1 MDATNRLALVTSAWI
16 FVVPLCFGTV
26 AGAGRH
32 GADSQAGFQ
41 QYLSGQ
47 VQYRSR
53 LKSTAALPG
62 RALYTPFFATIF
74 VGRQAANDVWEK
86 RLFDRAEAL
95 LTTADGRIGIRPL
108 SATSIGTGARLF
120 FKDIWHDTDAS
131 LTSTLGVSGR
141 KRQQHLLSLALPNSV
156 RLVGGFIREP
166 SESFYGIGSDGN
178 GSKTSFRQED
188 IYGDWPIYGE

>member
-1 MDATNRLALVTSAWI
+1 LLVQDATAQTAKLDSSNTYPAKSNTVRVSSR
-16 FVVPLCFGTV
+16 PLLCP
-26 AGAGRH
+26 ARPH
-32 GADSQAGFQ
+32 
-41 QYLSGQ
+41 
-47 VQYRSR
+47 
-53 LKSTAALPG
+53 
-62 RALYTPFFATIF
+62 TPFFATIF
-74 VGRQAANDVWEK
+74 VGRQAANAVWEK

-166 SESFYGIGSDGN
+166 SESFYSIGNDGN

-188 IYGDWPIYGE
+188 IYGQLAYLRRVNGVLRLDATLEFRSGRAP